1 MALGWLN
8 TSSDLERNGWVCGYC
23 GREVGGSVGYKRDDF
38 EEDKAIYICPHCENP
53 TAFLLGGYG
62 GVEQFPKP
70 AFGRE
75 IDGLPSSVEQLYG
88 EVRRCVQ
95 CASYT
100 SAVLSMRK
108 LLMHV
113 AVEQGA
119 NPGKSFAYYVSYL
132 DETHWIPPNGR
143 EWVDAIRKAGN
154 EAPHEITISSESDAK
169 RLLDFTEM
177 LLKIVYEF
185 PSRFKK

>member
-1 MALGWLN
+1 MALGWLD
-8 TSSDLERNGWVCGYC
+8 TSNDLERNGWVCGYC

-38 EEDKAIYICPHCENP
+38 ERDRAIYICPHCENP
-53 TAFLLGGYG
+53 TAFFFGEYG
-62 GVEQFPKP
+62 EVEQFPKP
-70 AFGRE
+70 VFGHE
-75 IDGLPSSVEQLYG
+75 VVGLPGSVEQLYG

-113 AVEQGA
+113 SVERGA
-119 NPGKSFAYYVSYL
+119 DKDKSFAYYVSYI
-132 DETHWIPPNGR
+132 DENHWIPPNGR

-154 EAPHEITISSESDAK
+154 EATHEISISSEADAK
-169 RLLDFTEM
+169 LLLDFIEM
-177 LLKIVYEF
+177 LLRFVYEF
-185 PSRFKK
+185 PSRF